1 MHLNNNHSINAN
13 ICSVIKYSSLR
24 LFSAELSSPTSQPAI
39 CFYPEKEIN
48 SVLSLNNIF
57 CAIKYKSIKNYLE
70 CFISITLSS
79 SFFSVFLL
87 SPHKSMFLEYHQTP
101 TSARVARARHEAT
114 KQQSVVL
121 MESVSQSRQLVLSP
135 QMLPHVKQAL
145 SETEKFELFEAS
157 IKSHQ
162 YYSV

>member
-1 MHLNNNHSINAN
+1 MNTKHTMHLNNNHSIKAN

-24 LFSAELSSPTSQPAI
+24 LCSAKLSSPSSHPAI

-57 CAIKYKSIKNYLE
+57 FCAIKYKSIKYYFA
-70 CFISITLSS
+70 CFISITMSS

-87 SPHKSMFLEYHQTP
+87 SPHKSIFLEYHQTP

-114 KQQSVVL
+114 K
-121 MESVSQSRQLVLSP
+121 
-135 QMLPHVKQAL
+135 
-145 SETEKFELFEAS
+145 
-157 IKSHQ
+157 
-162 YYSV
+162 